1 MKERVDLTQLDLAV
15 NHEEMSSQYEGQQQ
29 SFLTKADLKDSLG
42 TLAHLLAAANTYQKQ
57 LLALSHATAAFANA
71 LEDCARL
78 KGTQANHQHQDHHH
92 HHLNHHPFDQ
102 HDPLPSLNPAEKLL
116 AASGLHFL
124 TANLQQVLSDTFKK
138 SFEIPIMSLYETY
151 RQQLAHQ
158 QSNYEALLST
168 KTKAIRET
176 ELRNMTQG
184 GSKHSRNMPRDLD
197 SFRRGLM
204 ELQDQVE
211 QVESLKHSY
220 YLQVADGEQEV
231 WNKVADSI
239 SLVVKSEVEV
249 YDRIASKPVSDPTL
263 EALISTIPD
272 PFEAYQVAGRME
284 RRSREGTP
292 EIYSILDPLS
302 NPLLGSPHRTRRSVD
317 LNESLASL
325 GRVRESSP
333 EPSRRSSSDRSQQP
347 DPHPHLINAT
357 SHWAEAVGQRT
368 PSESPLLPVIHPSES
383 VAAPPPDEAALPGST
398 SKSHLGA
405 SEQPCKGLRNV
416 CSLLSTDST
425 RTATLSKPPAPALSP
440 NSSSAENPDSTLG
453 TRDPPPVHPPSCANV
468 LPPPTAPL
476 IPSIHCPPINRLS
489 TATSLQ
495 PCTDEDESLLRELPP
510 NGLDLSDSDL

>member
-102 HDPLPSLNPAEKLL
+102 HDHLPSLNPAEKLL

-231 WNKVADSI
+231 WSKVADS
-239 SLVVKSEVEV
+239 
-249 YDRIASKPVSDPTL
+249 VSQLHLHHAWP
-263 EALISTIPD
+263 EADQAWILTD
-272 PFEAYQVAGRME
+272 KFG
-284 RRSREGTP
+284 G
-292 EIYSILDPLS
+292 EI
-302 NPLLGSPHRTRRSVD
+302 GGRSVRPNCVEAGIRPD
-317 LNESLASL
+317 
-325 GRVRESSP
+325 VRGTDIDDS
-333 EPSRRSSSDRSQQP
+333 
-347 DPHPHLINAT
+347 
-357 SHWAEAVGQRT
+357 G
-368 PSESPLLPVIHPSES
+368 S
-383 VAAPPPDEAALPGST
+383 V
-398 SKSHLGA
+398 
-405 SEQPCKGLRNV
+405 
-416 CSLLSTDST
+416 
-425 RTATLSKPPAPALSP
+425 
-440 NSSSAENPDSTLG
+440 
-453 TRDPPPVHPPSCANV
+453 
-468 LPPPTAPL
+468 
-476 IPSIHCPPINRLS
+476 
-489 TATSLQ
+489 
-495 PCTDEDESLLRELPP
+495 
-510 NGLDLSDSDL
+510 